1 MCPFYICHKRLP
13 FNWKTPL
20 GYSIALCLQAIGT
33 YCTSANGV
41 SIVCSMIGCCWLL
54 KTFVEDITKDL
65 ANLEANDIFRGSI
78 GQSEIK
84 GRFNSEVK
92 YFTMVKQLSVS
103 ELRLIHAFSYKVVMI
118 KRGFNCDFFI
128 KSDRLVEE
136 FNTNFQI
143 LITGI
148 YVWIRLT
155 VWSSIITLIYQL
167 VEYYFETNCMNMYCQ
182 GASFPKEIGAL
193 EMIDIHLIL
202 ICLWEWKF
210 SFGVIDKVTLVV
222 LSSSLRCDLP
232 RFKWWLILNLNWNF
246 FFTFSRPTTIPY
258 QSSWFER

>member
-1 MCPFYICHKRLP
+1 MLASDWYILHFSKWCPYRVLYDWMLLVAKNVCGRYYERFGKPRGERYFSRINRSKRNQGTFQQWSKIFYDGETVECFGI
-13 FNWKTPL
+13 TS
-20 GYSIALCLQAIGT
+20 YSRIQC
-33 YCTSANGV
+33 
-41 SIVCSMIGCCWLL
+41 
-54 KTFVEDITKDL
+54 
-65 ANLEANDIFRGSI
+65 
-78 GQSEIK
+78 
-84 GRFNSEVK
+84 
-92 YFTMVKQLSVS
+92 
-103 ELRLIHAFSYKVVMI
+103 VVMI
-118 KRGFNCDFFI
+118 KREFICDFFI

-193 EMIDIHLIL
+193 EMINIHLIL

-232 RFKWWLILNLNWNF
+232 RFRWWLILNLNWNF